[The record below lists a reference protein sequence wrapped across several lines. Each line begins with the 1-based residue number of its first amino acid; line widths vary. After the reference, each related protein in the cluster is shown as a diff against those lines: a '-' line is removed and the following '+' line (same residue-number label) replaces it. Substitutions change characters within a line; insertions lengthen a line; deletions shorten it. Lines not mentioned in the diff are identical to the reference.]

1 MGKSMAFFD
10 GYFLFAESLPP
21 EQRLAFYD
29 AVMRYAFR
37 GEEPSGDSPVW
48 GAFMLVKATLDKSLS
63 MAEMGRRGGMARS
76 AAKSE
81 TAKENGARGGRPSG
95 AARQKPKRETQA
107 QNPTETQ
114 AQNPSAEPNRNPSGK
129 PNENPTNENENE
141 NENNTRSVERV
152 KTRARARIEPDFLR
166 NAAAQLGIPR
176 EFADEFAEIMR
187 TQDWAYINPNG
198 RTVAV
203 NLGNVKTVMGCFWKR
218 ERDRRAESGGGC
230 DPSAPMSD
238 ETRKILAR
246 TRK

>member
-10 GYFLFAESLPP
+10 GYFLFAESLSP

-29 AVMRYAFR
+29 AVMRYAFK
-37 GEEPSGDSPVW
+37 GEMPDEGSSAW

-63 MAEMGRRGGMARS
+63 MSELGRRGG
-76 AAKSE
+76 AAK
-81 TAKENGARGGRPSG
+81 TARKADAVKANGALGGRPAGSMT
-95 AARQKPKRETQA
+95 AKPKRKTKAE
-107 QNPTETQ
+107 NLTETK
-114 AQNPSAEPNRNPSGK
+114 AGNLSAEPNRNLSEE
-129 PNENPTNENENE
+129 PNENLTNENENE
-141 NENNTRSVERV
+141 NENYTRSSERV
-152 KTRARARIEPDFLR
+152 KTRPRARIEPDFLR

-187 TQDWAYINPNG
+187 TQDWAYINPTG

-218 ERDRRAESGGGC
+218 ERDRRAEAGGGC

-238 ETRKILAR
+238 ETRRILAK

>member
-76 AAKSE
+76 ARKADAVK
-81 TAKENGARGGRPSG
+81 ANGARGGRPAG
-95 AARQKPKRETQA
+95 LK
-107 QNPTETQ
+107 
-114 AQNPSAEPNRNPSGK
+114 SAEPKRKTKAGNLSAKPNRNQSEE
-129 PNENPTNENENE
+129 PNGNQSEEPNGNLTNENENE
-141 NENNTRSVERV
+141 NENNTRSSERV
-152 KTRARARIEPDFLR
+152 KTRPRARIEPDFLR